1 MINTFL
7 SNGQDVMIQDDDGI
21 GLSDEEIRAEVDT
34 FMFEGHDTT
43 AAGNDTTMY
52 IIIQDAGA
60 SNDSTIV
67 STIVKYN

>member
-1 MINTFL
+1 
-7 SNGQDVMIQDDDGI
+7 
-21 GLSDEEIRAEVDT
+21 
-34 FMFEGHDTT
+34 MFEGHDTT